1 MLRCRG
7 GGGGASKQT
16 KANTLQ
22 DAPSV
27 PTKASTSMQSGKG
40 SAAGAEASST
50 TGGKK
55 KNARFD
61 DKTPKPLAKS
71 NSIDDLLERTK
82 NANSSWAG
90 PQNKGSRKSYAESG
104 AGQTTME
111 HMLERA
117 KTPAAY
123 SVRGDNLTVDLLER
137 TKDVRPKA
145 QQEHVVNE
153 SEQLISHPYG
163 AVAIQSFQPEDEAE
177 LGFEKGDRLL
187 IFNVEERG
195 WLSALRVDLDAGAE
209 GMPYGYVPET
219 FVRREELMPAVA
231 LEQFVAWDASQ
242 LSLNHG
248 EIVGVLGEPPAGRGW
263 AVVFKGEGSEAPH
276 GPGIVPR
283 EYIHPSTLAV
293 AKANYNAGSGMEI
306 DLQKGQHV
314 WALPFEVGHGWV
326 EVIAAATGAR
336 GVVPQ
341 GYLQEKKTRPAKGLS
356 PPVEPSN
363 AAKPNSQVDEG
374 TAAADAM
381 QAAFREVEATK
392 EKAAR
397 ETEAAREQAARE
409 AEAAKAK
416 AAQEAEEAKAQAA
429 LQVEEANKAA
439 HEAELAAK
447 EAEETARKAKEA
459 LAFYEQRQQSEG
471 AAMRSEVEQLKAEL
485 DASKLQV
492 KAEQAR
498 ADAIEKQWIAEAAQR
513 RQLHNKLQDM
523 VGNLRV
529 SCRIRPLTA
538 AERKANAEEVVEVKR
553 AGDKEIVSVF
563 HQAVGEK
570 EPSARRF
577 DFTHIY
583 GQNSKQED
591 VFRDTEPLM
600 TSVLDGYNVCIF
612 AYGQSGTG
620 KTYTMEGTTK
630 DPGLAPRAMSR
641 LFEVMRERESSGNF
655 EHECF
660 MSMVE
665 IYNESSKLPLALRPA
680 FAFPHCISDL
690 IFIRSASC
698 CAW

>member
-1 MLRCRG
+1 METTGDASHGFIARCTLRCRG

-40 SAAGAEASST
+40 SAAGAKASGT

-55 KNARFD
+55 TNARFD

-90 PQNKGSRKSYAESG
+90 PQKKGSRKSYAESG

-145 QQEHVVNE
+145 QQEHMVNE

-163 AVAIQSFQPEDEAE
+163 AVAIQSFHPEDEAE

-314 WALPFEVGHGWV
+314 WALPRSWSWLGRSHCGCNRCSWRCT
-326 EVIAAATGAR
+326 A
-336 GVVPQ
+336 GVSS
-341 GYLQEKKTRPAKGLS
+341 GKKTRPAKGLS

-363 AAKPNSQVDEG
+363 AAKPNSQADEG

-416 AAQEAEEAKAQAA
+416 AAQEAEEAKA
-429 LQVEEANKAA
+429 
-439 HEAELAAK
+439 
-447 EAEETARKAKEA
+447 R
-459 LAFYEQRQQSEG
+459 
-471 AAMRSEVEQLKAEL
+471 
-485 DASKLQV
+485 
-492 KAEQAR
+492 
-498 ADAIEKQWIAEAAQR
+498 
-513 RQLHNKLQDM
+513 
-523 VGNLRV
+523 LR
-529 SCRIRPLTA
+529 
-538 AERKANAEEVVEVKR
+538 
-553 AGDKEIVSVF
+553 
-563 HQAVGEK
+563 
-570 EPSARRF
+570 
-577 DFTHIY
+577 
-583 GQNSKQED
+583 
-591 VFRDTEPLM
+591 
-600 TSVLDGYNVCIF
+600 
-612 AYGQSGTG
+612 
-620 KTYTMEGTTK
+620 
-630 DPGLAPRAMSR
+630 SR
-641 LFEVMRERESSGNF
+641 LRRPIKRPTRLSWQQKRQKRSRGKRR
-655 EHECF
+655 
-660 MSMVE
+660 
-665 IYNESSKLPLALRPA
+665 KL
-680 FAFPHCISDL
+680 
-690 IFIRSASC
+690 
-698 CAW
+698 